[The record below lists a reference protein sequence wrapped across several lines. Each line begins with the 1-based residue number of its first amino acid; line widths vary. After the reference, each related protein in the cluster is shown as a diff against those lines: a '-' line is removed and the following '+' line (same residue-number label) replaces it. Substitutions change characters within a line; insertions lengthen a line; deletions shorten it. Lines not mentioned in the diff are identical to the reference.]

1 MFRPSRGSDQ
11 SKIKMPKQSAAPG
24 VKELQQL
31 YEQARENR
39 AREVEL
45 VWQVPN
51 TTQSYSIHV
60 KFDRVTPHPIWN
72 IWEHTGRESKMVW
85 RFETSD
91 VHMIYDVVAMLE
103 VAHQKTTGT
112 VQTVNQSQAFNSG
125 VSGQFGTRQGLPAMS
140 PSGLSGQFGTRQGM
154 PALSPPGTIS
164 SPSNPITTSHS
175 NSGLTASQNTGGH
188 MPVQNTS
195 SNAIND
201 GWRTVEPTTAPTGM
215 NANFSTGSHGIVPGP
230 QGGLGGGMAQSIQN
244 AKNQQT
250 QQSGSFQQ
258 QQSGT
263 GFQQQSGTSFQQQSG
278 TGFQQQS
285 GSNFPQQ
292 SSVNQ
297 QFGEVSGNFQQ
308 QPSVNQQFGEVSG
321 NFQQAAKPSVNQ
333 QFGEVSGNFQQA
345 ARPNAVSQSQQHM
358 PDGTLPADF
367 FSDAPATVAAAPPT
381 KNNSM
386 EGLIEQHPLNDV
398 LTNIGMQ
405 QLTGKLEAAGASAVG
420 HVYFENGIPKDAQ
433 TSNNRGDEAIKE
445 LVTWRSGSY
454 LFKPGVRTEM
464 QSVEKSLQTSVMEG
478 IALLDQLKHLEK
490 AGLVYESLL
499 SQKQKNLGEPELKLM
514 LSKGVP
520 IDFTT
525 QKDVY
530 ESLKHKTTFTDLL
543 RDRPMEQTQWAP
555 LLFNLLYCGLI
566 EIRPP
571 ASTRGGALDFLGESK
586 QIIQNLAYNFVRTDT
601 GVMSCEA
608 LLYFMEYEYYRY
620 EAYGFP
626 MSLVVFELMMKRTGS
641 SGIIEKDPIP
651 VQALNTAAM
660 RIGLVKRPLDTFA
673 HFYGQDF
680 AILMPNT
687 KASQAAFVANR
698 VLDSLTVTPL
708 APGIDRANLSV
719 AFGVANLPSDG
730 EDLESMIQAAVD
742 AHSEAKE
749 GNFPIVLARTSKRD

>member
-11 SKIKMPKQSAAPG
+11 SKIKLPKQTMAPG
-24 VKELQQL
+24 VRELQQL

-39 AREVEL
+39 AREVEM
-45 VWQVPN
+45 VWQVPG
-51 TTQSYSIHV
+51 TTHTYSIHV

-72 IWEHTGRESKMVW
+72 IWEDNGREAKMVW

-125 VSGQFGTRQGLPAMS
+125 VSGQFGTRQGMQAMS

-154 PALSPPGTIS
+154 PAMSPPGTTS
-164 SPSNPITTSHS
+164 SPSNPI
-175 NSGLTASQNTGGH
+175 SQTRPA
-188 MPVQNTS
+188 PVNNVNTS
-195 SNAIND
+195 SNAMND
-201 GWRTVEPTTAPTGM
+201 GWRTVEPTNGPTQSNQLNQNMGASGGFPSPGM
-215 NANFSTGSHGIVPGP
+215 SANLSTGSHGIIPSP
-230 QGGLGGGMAQSIQN
+230 QSGNAGGGLGGNAGGGLGGGMAQSIQQAAN
-244 AKNQQT
+244 NLATGSNHVQQQQT
-250 QQSGSFQQ
+250 SATNYQQQSGANFPQQSPKGQFGEISGSFQQ
-258 QQSGT
+258 QAPST
-263 GFQQQSGTSFQQQSG
+263 
-278 TGFQQQS
+278 
-285 GSNFPQQ
+285 
-292 SSVNQ
+292 
-297 QFGEVSGNFQQ
+297 QFGEI
-308 QPSVNQQFGEVSG
+308 SG
-321 NFQQAAKPSVNQ
+321 NFQQAAKPSGAAPSMQ
-333 QFGEVSGNFQQA
+333 Q
-345 ARPNAVSQSQQHM
+345 M

-367 FSDAPATVAAAPPT
+367 FSDAPATVAAAPPV

-386 EGLIEQHPLNDV
+386 EGSIEQHPMNDV

-405 QLTGKLEAAGASAVG
+405 QLTGKLEVAGASAVG

-433 TSNNRGDEAIKE
+433 TSNNRGDDAIKE

-454 LFKPGVRTEM
+454 LFKPSVRTEM
-464 QSVEKSLQTSVMEG
+464 HSVEKSLQTSVMEG

-490 AGLVYESLL
+490 AGLVYESIL

-514 LSKGVP
+514 LSKGVQL
-520 IDFTT
+520 DFNT

-626 MSLVVFELMMKRTGS
+626 MSLVVFELMLKRTGG
-641 SGIIEKDPIP
+641 SGIIEKDPLP

-708 APGIDRANLSV
+708 APGIDKANLSL

-742 AHSEAKE
+742 AHSEARE
-749 GNFPIVLARTSKRD
+749 GTFPIVLARTSKRD